1 MGLTL
6 STPFIK
12 HRTLFECHNHLLE
25 EQVAIFNVAR
35 QLSSSISGISSQN
48 ESSRKPV
55 PRSRNPHNPHPRIHP
70 QSRDPN
76 QRHHS
81 RSNIIPSPR
90 RNHHPRKRDRDVT
103 PGYPQCNSL
112 QRSTRDSRRSQP
124 PLQLWKGNTKHGPS
138 STSNTGIDVQR
149 RMV

>member
-1 MGLTL
+1 MGLTI

-12 HRTLFECHNHLLE
+12 HRTLFDYYHYLQG
-25 EQVAIFNVAR
+25 EQFAIFNVAR
-35 QLSSSISGISSQN
+35 QLSSSILGIFSQN
-48 ESSRKPV
+48 ESSRQPV

-81 RSNIIPSPR
+81 RSNLIPSPR
-90 RNHHPRKRDRDVT
+90 RDHHPQKCDRDVP
-103 PGYPQCNSL
+103 PGYSQCNSI
-112 QRSTRDSRRSQP
+112 QRSTRDSSRSQP
-124 PLQLWKGNTKHGPS
+124 PLQLWKGDTKHGPS